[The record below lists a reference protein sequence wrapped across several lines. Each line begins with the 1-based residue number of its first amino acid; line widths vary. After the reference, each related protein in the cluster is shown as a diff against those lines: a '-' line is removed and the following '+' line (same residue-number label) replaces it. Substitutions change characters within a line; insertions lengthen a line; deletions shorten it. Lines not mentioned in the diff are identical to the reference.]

1 MKHFKALDLEK
12 ENKKEE
18 NRNNSSSHMSV
29 SVPNLA
35 SNAPPRSQGDIPMQ
49 KPLAETYAPYQ
60 KHRHYDRTNH
70 NNQNQ
75 ITHMPQRVPTSVS
88 SLVRLALSTNFPS
101 MLFFGF
107 YQKCFLLKS

>member
-1 MKHFKALDLEK
+1 
-12 ENKKEE
+12 
-18 NRNNSSSHMSV
+18 MSV

-35 SNAPPRSQGDIPMQ
+35 TNTPPRLQGDISLQ

-60 KHRHYDRTNH
+60 KHRNYDRNNSH

-75 ITHMPQRVPTSVS
+75 VTSHMPQRVPTSVS

-101 MLFFGF
+101 
-107 YQKCFLLKS
+107 K